1 MCDPVTAIS
10 AAVAGI
16 GMLTSA
22 GATIDNQQNIDNMN
36 AAQKKQFTAQK
47 AQTELQNQQQ
57 QRQILRAAST
67 ARAQGL
73 SASVNQGAGANS
85 SGILGAQGATTTDT
99 GVAFNAVTQ
108 SNTNSMNIYDAEIQY
123 ADAYS
128 AYQKDQGVAQMGA
141 AISSA
146 APALGRIGGTLFG
159 SKGSGGT
166 SDWASVTQVV

>member
-1 MCDPVTAIS
+1 MCDPVTLVS

-22 GATIDNQQNIDNMN
+22 GATADNMGNIDAMN
-36 AAQKKQFTAQK
+36 AAQQKQFNAQK

-99 GVAFNAVTQ
+99 GVAYNAVTQ

-123 ADAYS
+123 SNAYS
-128 AYQKDQGVAQMGA
+128 AYQKDNAIAGVGN
-141 AISSA
+141 AISAA

-159 SKGSGGT
+159 GGGGGT
-166 SDWASVTQVV
+166 SDWGSVTRVV